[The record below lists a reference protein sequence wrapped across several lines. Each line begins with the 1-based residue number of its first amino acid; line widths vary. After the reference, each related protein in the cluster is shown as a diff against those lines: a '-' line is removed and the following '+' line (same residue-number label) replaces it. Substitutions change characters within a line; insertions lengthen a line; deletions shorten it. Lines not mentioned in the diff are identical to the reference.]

1 MTAFQSELVPAALC
15 VCSLSLHF
23 WTLFL
28 LENWAVAGEQ
38 AALGSPT

>member
-1 MTAFQSELVPAALC
+1 MTALQSERVLAALWAC
-15 VCSLSLHF
+15 FLSLQF

-28 LENWAVAGEQ
+28 LENWGVAGEQ